1 MLDLIFPSIYSVIS
15 LTAIGILFGLVLSFA
30 KLKLKI
36 EKDPRF
42 EKILELLPNANCGA
56 CGQPGCSG
64 YASRIVDG
72 NIEINL
78 CPVSSDEVIEKIA
91 DIMGVTAEAK
101 APRKARI
108 HCQGGIVITGTRFIY
123 TGPRSCTAAQ
133 QVMDGFK
140 ICQYGCLGL
149 GDCKRSCPFNAI
161 QFNEI
166 GLPVVNWEKCTG
178 CGNCVEACPRNITGL
193 VEERFGVYVMCK
205 NEEKASVMKK
215 GCPVGC
221 IGCKRCVKTC
231 KEVFA
236 DNPDIETA
244 IDVINFVARI
254 DYELCINC
262 LKCAESCP
270 VPVVHPISRAQKKK
284 APAQVEAEV

>member
-1 MLDLIFPSIYSVIS
+1 MLDLIFPSVYSIIS
-15 LTAIGILFGLVLSFA
+15 LTAIGIVFGLVLSFA
-30 KLKLKI
+30 KLKLRV

-56 CGQPGCSG
+56 CGQPGCAG

-72 NIEINL
+72 DVEINL
-78 CPVSSDEVIEKIA
+78 CPVSSDEVIERIA
-91 DIMGVTAEAK
+91 DIMGVAAEAK
-101 APRKARI
+101 APRKARV

-178 CGNCVEACPRNITGL
+178 CGNCAEACPRSIIDL

-215 GCPVGC
+215 GCSVGC

-236 DNPDIETA
+236 DNPDIESA
-244 IDVINFVARI
+244 IDVQNFVARI
-254 DYELCINC
+254 DYALCINC
-262 LKCAESCP
+262 LKCAETCP
-270 VPVVHPISRAQKKK
+270 VPVIHPVSRAQKKK
-284 APAQVEAEV
+284 APAKVEVEV